1 MHVAWSRMHIAMTG
15 RLGSGPALGPR
26 TSPIAQESTDMPRTP
41 AQQAALLASPD
52 DTEAQFYE
60 ALQHAD
66 LDRLMALWA
75 DEEEV
80 ACVHPGGPRLVGLA
94 PIRAAFEAI
103 FQRGAV
109 SVHPERVRRLVN
121 ANCAVH
127 HVLERVQGAGDGQ
140 HAWVIATNVYLKTAL
155 GWRLVLHHASPGSAG
170 DVQELVADAG
180 VLH

>member
-1 MHVAWSRMHIAMTG
+1 
-15 RLGSGPALGPR
+15 
-26 TSPIAQESTDMPRTP
+26 MPRSA
-41 AQQAALLASPD
+41 AQQAALLASPE

-66 LDRLMALWA
+66 LDRLMSLWA

-80 ACVHPGGPRLVGLA
+80 ACVHPGGPRIVGLPA
-94 PIRAAFEAI
+94 IRAAFETV

-109 SVHPERVRRLVN
+109 NVHPERVRRLHN
-121 ANCAVH
+121 GDCAIH
-127 HVLERVQGAGDGQ
+127 HVLERVQLHGEGAQ
-140 HAWVIATNVYLKTAL
+140 QAWVIATNVYLKTAL

-180 VLH
+180 TLH